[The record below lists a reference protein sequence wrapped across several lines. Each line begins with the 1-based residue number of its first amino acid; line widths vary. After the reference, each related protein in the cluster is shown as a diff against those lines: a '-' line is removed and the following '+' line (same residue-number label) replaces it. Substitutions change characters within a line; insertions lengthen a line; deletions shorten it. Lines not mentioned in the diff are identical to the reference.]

1 MHPRF
6 TTSCILMSAA
16 VLALPSCRIINGKP
30 DFHWIGDQFTPAV
43 DDSVFVDRGVGALDI
58 PASEVIA
65 PTQATAAAPVPIPQP
80 TVSQEQS
87 AGIVSQRQPEPQP
100 SPRPEAT
107 VPTQPIV
114 YNVVAGDTLSGIA
127 ARHNTKTKALIEFN
141 KLDVNKPLQLNQKLL
156 IPVPGATLPAPTSTP
171 RPQEQPATNDK
182 PGFFSRIFGQTGQPD
197 NQEYHH
203 KTYSVVAGDTLS
215 AIARRHGTTT
225 RALIELN
232 KLDINKPLQ
241 INQQLQIPVPGA
253 APKPA
258 APRRAPAPEKQEG
271 ESTNT
276 SNTEPVSV
284 ILPPQQTEQQ
294 QQSVRQPQQ
303 AEQPQPVQQP
313 QQAEPAQPQPQPQTK
328 PAAAASSVYTIQPG
342 DTLYG
347 IARKLNLS
355 PEFLMN
361 ANGLTPETAG
371 KLQAGATL
379 NLPTPKQP

>member
-58 PASEVIA
+58 PASEVVA
-65 PTQATAAAPVPIPQP
+65 PTQATAAAPMPIPQP

-87 AGIVSQRQPEPQP
+87 AGIVSQRQPEPKH
-100 SPRPEAT
+100 SPAPEAT

-127 ARHNTKTKALIEFN
+127 ARHNTKTKTLIEFN
-141 KLDVNKPLQLNQKLL
+141 KLDINKPLQLNQKLL
-156 IPVPGATLPAPTSTP
+156 IPVPGATLPAPTAAP
-171 RPQEQPATNDK
+171 RPQEQPGTNDK
-182 PGFFSRIFGQTGQPD
+182 PGFFARIFGQTGQPVK
-197 NQEYHH
+197 QEYHH

-241 INQQLQIPVPGA
+241 INQKLQIPVPGA

-258 APRRAPAPEKQEG
+258 APRRATAPEKMAE
-271 ESTNT
+271 EATST
-276 SNTEPVSV
+276 SPTEPGSD
-284 ILPPQQTEQQ
+284 IQQPQSNQQPQQQTAQPQQTEQ
-294 QQSVRQPQQ
+294 VQPQQ
-303 AEQPQPVQQP
+303 QL
-313 QQAEPAQPQPQPQTK
+313 QTK

>member
-1 MHPRF
+1 
-6 TTSCILMSAA
+6 MSAA

-30 DFHWIGDQFTPAV
+30 DFHWIGDQFTPAM

-58 PASEVIA
+58 PASEVIE
-65 PTQATAAAPVPIPQP
+65 PTQATASAPMPTPQP
-80 TVSQEQS
+80 SVSQEQS
-87 AGIVSQRQPEPQP
+87 TGIASQRQPEPKP
-100 SPRPEAT
+100 TPAPVAS
-107 VPTQPIV
+107 VPMQPIV

-127 ARHNTKTKALIEFN
+127 ARHNTKTKTLIELN
-141 KLDVNKPLQLNQKLL
+141 KLDINKPLQLNQKLL
-156 IPVPGATLPAPTSTP
+156 IPVPGATLPAPLTPP
-171 RPQEQPATNDK
+171 RPQEQPATDAK
-182 PGFFSRIFGQTGQPD
+182 PEFFSRIFGQTGQPVK
-197 NQEYHH
+197 QEYHH
-203 KTYSVVAGDTLS
+203 KTYSVVAGDTLT

-225 RALIELN
+225 RTLIELN

-241 INQQLQIPVPGA
+241 INQKLQIPVPGA

-258 APRRAPAPEKQEG
+258 APRRATAPEKMAE
-271 ESTNT
+271 EATST
-276 SNTEPVSV
+276 SPTEPGSD
-284 ILPPQQTEQQ
+284 IQPPQSNQQPQQQTAQPQQTEQ
-294 QQSVRQPQQ
+294 VQPQQ
-303 AEQPQPVQQP
+303 QL
-313 QQAEPAQPQPQPQTK
+313 QTK

>member
-58 PASEVIA
+58 PASEVVE
-65 PTQATAAAPVPIPQP
+65 PTQATAAAPMPIPQP

-87 AGIVSQRQPEPQP
+87 AGIVSQRQPEPKH
-100 SPRPEAT
+100 SPAPEAT
-107 VPTQPIV
+107 VPTHPIV

-127 ARHNTKTKALIEFN
+127 ARHNTKTKTLIEFN
-141 KLDVNKPLQLNQKLL
+141 KLDINKPLQLNQKLL
-156 IPVPGATLPAPTSTP
+156 IPVPGATLPAPTAAP
-171 RPQEQPATNDK
+171 RPQEQPGTNDK
-182 PGFFSRIFGQTGQPD
+182 PGFFARIFGQTGQSVK
-197 NQEYHH
+197 QEYHH

-276 SNTEPVSV
+276 SNTETVSV

-294 QQSVRQPQQ
+294 QPQQ

-347 IARKLNLS
+347 IARKLQLS

-361 ANGLTPETAG
+361 ANGLTPETAD